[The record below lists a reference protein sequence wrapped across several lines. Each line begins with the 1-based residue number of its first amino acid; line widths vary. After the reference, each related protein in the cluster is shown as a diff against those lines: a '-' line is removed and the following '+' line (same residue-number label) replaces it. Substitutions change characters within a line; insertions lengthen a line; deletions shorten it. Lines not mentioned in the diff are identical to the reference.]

1 MREIERSLPAEL
13 HDASDHSARALGLI
27 NAAAVESLDNVE
39 HIFKCQWFKE
49 EQIAGVKV
57 GTDRLWIGVDHHAFE
72 AHLVCGECCLAAAI
86 IELNALTDTVG
97 SAAEDDHLGSSGD
110 ARFIFSD
117 ALSIYKV
124 RLFVGAV
131 VVRRGG
137 FELCGASVDEFEDG
151 LHAHGFT
158 SGTHLQN
165 GGWADGAEPRIG
177 KLCIAVSS
185 LLGSKHQVARAAFQ
199 RLGFKDAI
207 FKCNQF
213 GELAEEPAIDLGDL
227 IDAVNTPTHL
237 QCVSNEVQAALTWY
251 CEFAKQR
258 VFWNWPVSG
267 RSFGWAEDLCL

>member
-1 MREIERSLPAEL
+1 M
-13 HDASDHSARALGLI
+13 
-27 NAAAVESLDNVE
+27 
-39 HIFKCQWFKE
+39 
-49 EQIAGVKV
+49 
-57 GTDRLWIGVDHHAFE
+57 
-72 AHLVCGECCLAAAI
+72 AAAI
-86 IELNALTDTVG
+86 IELNALTNAVG
-97 SAAEDDHLGSSGD
+97 AAAKDDHLGGGGD
-110 ARFIFSD
+110 ARLIFSD

-177 KLCIAVSS
+177 KLGIAIAR
-185 LLGSKHQVARAAFQ
+185 LLRGKHQVTRAPFQ

-213 GELAEEPAIDLGDL
+213 GELPEEPAIDLGDL

-237 QCVSNEVQAALTWY
+237 QCVSNEVQAALTWN
-251 CEFAKQR
+251 CEFAQQC

-267 RSFGWAEDLCL
+267 CSFGWAEDLCL